1 MQPTTI
7 VYRIGDSLYINL
19 TNRCTNDCEFCI
31 RRTSDGV
38 ADHHLWLEQEPTVGQ
53 VIQEIEKAPT
63 KHLKEVVFCG
73 FGEPMM
79 RLEEVKAVAKWLKGR
94 GIYVRMNTNGHGN
107 LIHGRNV
114 VPELAGL
121 IDCMSISLN
130 ASNAA
135 TYDALCHPIY
145 GRQAFKAVLEFAR
158 ECKKHIPKVV
168 LSIVKVPGV
177 SVWGC
182 RRIAAKLKS
191 EFRVRHY
198 DSHI

>member
-1 MQPTTI
+1 MQSSI

-38 ADHHLWLEQEPTVGQ
+38 GGERLWLEQEPTVEQ
-53 VIQEIEKAPT
+53 VIAELEKAPT
-63 KHLKEVVFCG
+63 AHLKEVVFCG

-79 RLEEVKAVAKWLKGR
+79 RLEEVKAIARWLKER
-94 GIYVRMNTNGHGN
+94 GMYVRMNTNGHGN

-121 IDCMSISLN
+121 VDCMSISLN

-135 TYDALCHPIY
+135 AYDALCHPIY
-145 GRQAFKAVLEFAR
+145 GRQAFKAVIAFAR
-158 ECKKHIPKVV
+158 ECKRHIPRVV
-168 LSIVKVPGV
+168 LSIVQVPGV
-177 SVWGC
+177 SIWAC
-182 RRIAAKLKS
+182 RRIASKLKA